1 MRSRSP
7 LVSVP
12 IAKLQLPRDVVI
24 GAVLRYDQLL
34 VATGSLQIEPGDRV
48 VICAPQRRIADVQK
62 LVAVGF
68 EFL

>member
-1 MRSRSP
+1 M
-7 LVSVP
+7 
-12 IAKLQLPRDVVI
+12 I

-34 VATGSLQIEPGDRV
+34 VATGSLQIEPGDRGHLR
-48 VICAPQRRIADVQK
+48 PSGGSPMQK